1 MLMNFS
7 RINSPVCDTYLS
19 NDEKEIISEIEK
31 IEENH
36 VKGDIKSHDELS
48 KSKLLQSVSTSII

>member
-7 RINSPVCDTYLS
+7 RINSTVCDTYLS

-48 KSKLLQSVSTSII
+48 KSKFLQSVSTSIV